1 MQQPYDPSG
10 TDLSG
15 RYHGESR
22 RIGPAP
28 REEGRHPV
36 AGLN

>member
-22 RIGPAP
+22 RIGP